1 MDREV
6 GNIKQVY
13 ADVQAQVDRANN
25 EKAKLDG
32 VLRGLNDEVVHK
44 DESISKLNKEKKYIS
59 EHMAKASEELNTN
72 QDKLNHLNEIKNKL
86 EQTLD
91 QMEGAVETEKRAKA
105 NIEKDKR
112 KLEGELKMSQEAVAD
127 MERRKREIEQ
137 SIMRKDTEIQQ
148 MMNKLDDEQS
158 GMNRYQKN
166 VKELT
171 ARVEEMEEELE
182 AERQGR
188 SKAERQKQ
196 DLSRELDE
204 LTERLDESSH
214 ATSAQIELNK
224 KRESEIQKMRKDVEE
239 NNIHHEAILLSL
251 RKKHQDSIAE
261 MSEQIDQ
268 LGKLKA
274 RIEKD
279 KMTVRM
285 QLDDT
290 RAAIEHVNHDK
301 AVAEKN
307 LRGQEQTL
315 HALQKKIDEHVQTL
329 SDYEGQNKR
338 MSAEN
343 ASLFTKLEEIL
354 GNASMLQK
362 VKAQLQS
369 QLDDAKRIADD
380 EAKERQSL
388 LGRFRTLEHE
398 YDGVK
403 GHLDDEI
410 QQKDEV
416 GRQLNKILGEVNHW
430 RAKYEQEA
438 LAKIEELEYSKVKL
452 QARLAESEGTMT
464 NLNGKLMSWIKPN

>member
-1 MDREV
+1 M
-6 GNIKQVY
+6 
-13 ADVQAQVDRANN
+13 
-25 EKAKLDG
+25 
-32 VLRGLNDEVVHK
+32 
-44 DESISKLNKEKKYIS
+44 
-59 EHMAKASEELNTN
+59 
-72 QDKLNHLNEIKNKL
+72 
-86 EQTLD
+86 
-91 QMEGAVETEKRAKA
+91 
-105 NIEKDKR
+105 
-112 KLEGELKMSQEAVAD
+112 
-127 MERRKREIEQ
+127 
-137 SIMRKDTEIQQ
+137 
-148 MMNKLDDEQS
+148 
-158 GMNRYQKN
+158 
-166 VKELT
+166 T

-188 SKAERQKQ
+188 AKAERQRQ

-204 LTERLDESSH
+204 LSERLDESCH

-224 KRESEIQKMRKDVEE
+224 KREAEIHKMRKDLEE
-239 NNIHHEAILLSL
+239 NNIHHEATILSL

-438 LAKIEELEYSKVKL
+438 LARIEELEATKVKL
-452 QARLAESEGTMT
+452 QARLAESEATME
-464 NLNGKLMSWIKPN
+464 NLVSCYYTVELIMPWTHIISYFRMES